1 MKIKLSVNVRYNRIE
16 GSDKCHT
23 FLIFEFTSNIMSTRD
38 IGLEAYL
45 PYTLSLM
52 QFSSFD
58 IFRITRRD
66 GFYLLQKNNLEFPP
80 KCRIIIPLI
89 LWNGMGGGVPHL
101 ITVHVNIEVTASAPP
116 LDVRLVIPKPGLHI
130 KC

>member
-1 MKIKLSVNVRYNRIE
+1 MTKKKRKFQKIEYFKKTIHFTTECLQKEFSKKVRKLMKIKLSVNVRYNRIE
-16 GSDKCHT
+16 ESDKCHT

-66 GFYLLQKNNLEFPP
+66 
-80 KCRIIIPLI
+80 
-89 LWNGMGGGVPHL
+89 
-101 ITVHVNIEVTASAPP
+101 
-116 LDVRLVIPKPGLHI
+116 
-130 KC
+130 